1 MRPNKA
7 DPVTLAGIIVGFFSI
22 AFGFVQLRP
31 NRLSSGVPY
40 HMWQIGAQTEFVLF
54 VLLLAAALVVELLLA
69 PRINTRAA
77 ALTRGFLGNLVIVV
91 VFLAST
97 AGAAHLQPPDK
108 PFARISFAPGLWLS
122 ALSGY
127 ILILAA
133 LKRLAGWRRVTVAL
147 LAVAALVVLTGL
159 GVFDGLSLLKEYL
172 ARRDRFLQQL
182 SNHITLSLSAT
193 GLAALIGIP
202 LGIWAF
208 RYIRAE
214 RPIFAVVN
222 TVQTL
227 PSLAL
232 FGLLIAPLS
241 LLSHRFPFLRSLGIG
256 GIGWAPA
263 LIALTLYALL
273 PIARNTYTSLK
284 VLDPSLIE
292 AGKGMGMSRRQ
303 LLINIEMPLSL
314 PIVLGGLRTSLVQ
327 AIGNTA
333 VAALIGA
340 GGFGVFIF
348 QGLGQA
354 VPDLI
359 LLGTLPVIAL
369 AVITDRIMQLLI
381 RIITPRG
388 LRGAATEAVA

>member
-1 MRPNKA
+1 
-7 DPVTLAGIIVGFFSI
+7 
-22 AFGFVQLRP
+22 
-31 NRLSSGVPY
+31 
-40 HMWQIGAQTEFVLF
+40 MWQIGAQTEFILF
-54 VLLLAAALVVELLLA
+54 VALLLAALIVELLLA
-69 PRINTRAA
+69 PRTNDRVT
-77 ALTRGFLGNLVIVV
+77 ALARGLIGNLVIVV

-97 AGAAHLQPPDK
+97 VAAAYLQPPDK

-127 ILILAA
+127 VLILAA
-133 LKRLAGWRRVTVAL
+133 LKRLAGWQRITVAL

-159 GVFDGLSLLKEYL
+159 GVFDGLSLLKEYM
-172 ARRDRFLQQL
+172 ARRARFLQQL

-388 LRGAATEAVA
+388 LRGATTEAVV